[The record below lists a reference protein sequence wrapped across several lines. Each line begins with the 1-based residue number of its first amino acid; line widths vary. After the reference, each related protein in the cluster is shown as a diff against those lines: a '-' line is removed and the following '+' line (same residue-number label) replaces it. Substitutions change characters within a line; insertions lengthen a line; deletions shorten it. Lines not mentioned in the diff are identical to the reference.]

1 MAIRTRVWI
10 ERYGGCKSLAEIIKA
25 AGGGLVANSVTSP
38 KPKSRVNDTGNEVG
52 LAELYAKHSDALS
65 QIKELNKKIYRRDKR
80 ISELKSRII
89 ELEELFAK

>member
-38 KPKSRVNDTGNEVG
+38 KPKSRVDDTGLNIG
-52 LAELYAKHSDALS
+52 FAELYAKHSDALN
-65 QIKELNKKIYRRDKR
+65 QIKELNKKVYRRDRR
-80 ISELKSRII
+80 ISELKSRIS
-89 ELEELFAK
+89 ELEELLIK